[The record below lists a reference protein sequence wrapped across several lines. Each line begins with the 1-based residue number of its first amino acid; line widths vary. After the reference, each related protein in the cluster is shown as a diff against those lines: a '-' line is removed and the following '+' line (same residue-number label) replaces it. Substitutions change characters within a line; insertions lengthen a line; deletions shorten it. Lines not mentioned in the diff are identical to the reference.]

1 MAIVHLTQGLALSP
15 FFVCPTL
22 TDSTGLHLKATC
34 PGKPPLPQAR
44 RGSSVSIL
52 LIALPICST
61 PQLVNHQL
69 SLIIHCLLISH
80 TGQKAPQKQ
89 RAFVF
94 RHIALLPAPNSP
106 AHTDPLDTSSL
117 LVNVF
122 LSCNLHT
129 GDGAPPPP
137 PRPANLALRSG

>member
-1 MAIVHLTQGLALSP
+1 MAVVHLTQALSP
-15 FFVCPTL
+15 FSVCPAL
-22 TDSTGLHLKATC
+22 TDCTGPHLKAAC

-44 RGSSVSIL
+44 GGSSVSIL
-52 LIALPICST
+52 LIAVPVCST
-61 PQLVNHQL
+61 PQWVNSQL
-69 SLIIHCLLISH
+69 FLRIHCLLVSL

-122 LSCNLHT
+122 LSCNRHT

-137 PRPANLALRSG
+137 PRPANLVLRSG